1 MFFQYLCKQRL
12 FLLEKEIKIQHLRK
26 GITFLR
32 FSGYNYYSSSE

>member
-1 MFFQYLCKQRL
+1 MFSQYLHKQML

-32 FSGYNYYSSSE
+32 SPGYNYYSSSK